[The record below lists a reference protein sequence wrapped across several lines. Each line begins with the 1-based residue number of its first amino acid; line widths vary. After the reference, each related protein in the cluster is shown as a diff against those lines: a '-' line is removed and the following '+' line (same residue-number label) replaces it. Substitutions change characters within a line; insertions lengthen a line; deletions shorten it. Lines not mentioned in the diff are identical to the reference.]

1 VRESEGPSW
10 HVDER
15 LVYENT
21 VATAPAMSDHTY
33 PWRAFAALVM
43 LGEVA
48 VVLATPRPLSGTVFA
63 VAGAVVAGVVGVGL
77 AAGRPFGLGA
87 PLLQRLVAGEPLPVG
102 AGKGCLGSFLAGA
115 ALGGG
120 VLAALRFFLVPAE
133 PVLLAP
139 FADEARQPSWKQW
152 VIAFDSAVL
161 EEILFRLLF
170 VSTLVWL
177 LRRLGSVHSGP
188 PAGWTFWLPSLASAL
203 GFALVHVPRWLSLA
217 PGNSAVVV
225 IAMTLNGTAGMLF
238 GFLYLRRGI
247 ESAMIAH
254 FAADVVLHVLGPGL
268 LLE

>member
-1 VRESEGPSW
+1 
-10 HVDER
+10 
-15 LVYENT
+15 
-21 VATAPAMSDHTY
+21 MSDHTY

-48 VVLATPRPLSGTVFA
+48 VVLAAPRPLSVMVLA
-63 VAGAVVAGVVGVGL
+63 IAGAVVAVAVGVGL
-77 AAGRPFGLGA
+77 SAGRPFGLGA
-87 PLLQRLVAGEPLPVG
+87 PLLQRLVAGEPLPAG

-115 ALGGG
+115 ALGG
-120 VLAALRFFLVPAE
+120 VILAALRFFLVPAV
-133 PVLLAP
+133 PALLAR

-161 EEILFRLLF
+161 EETLFRLLF

-177 LRRLGSVHSGP
+177 MRRLGAVHSGP
-188 PAGWTFWLPSLASAL
+188 PAGWTLWLPNLAAAL
-203 GFALVHVPRWLSLA
+203 GFALAHVPRWLSLA
-217 PGNSAVVV
+217 PQNSVVVV
-225 IAMTLNGTAGMLF
+225 IVMTLNGTAGVLF